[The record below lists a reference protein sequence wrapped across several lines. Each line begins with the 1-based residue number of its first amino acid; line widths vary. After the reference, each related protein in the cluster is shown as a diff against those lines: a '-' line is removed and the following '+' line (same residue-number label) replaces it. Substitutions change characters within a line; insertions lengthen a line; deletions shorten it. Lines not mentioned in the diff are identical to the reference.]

1 MTIGEFMSVSS
12 FDTDELT
19 FSIIKNGKYLYKDGL
34 AKEDLEKI
42 LYSKE
47 TISDYEIDNI
57 DFITCGDNSGESYLA
72 ISFYVY

>member
-1 MTIGEFMSVSS
+1 MTIGEFMSVSN
-12 FDTDELT
+12 FDTYELT
-19 FSIIKNGKYLYKDGL
+19 FSIIKNGKYLYKNSL
-34 AKEDLEKI
+34 TKEDLEKI

-57 DFITCGDNSGESYLA
+57 DFITSGDNSGESYLE